1 MKVLIIDDRP
11 EAVRGIKDHCDDNG
25 WECKP
30 ISFDRFDSEFSEFNP
45 DAIVLDWK
53 DDASGNL
60 EGNALLEKIWESGF
74 KPVIIFSGYAELI
87 TLDKKYTSSNLVK
100 IQPKGDEEPV
110 INYLDTIEKFVP
122 TISTLK
128 HDFNEALIEALN
140 SIVPMSK
147 TDDITDKVMRFI
159 FAKRVSN
166 YFDEDCGEETPP
178 PWIQYICP
186 PIAKSLCV
194 CDVIKKI
201 PATTEELL
209 EIGEPDEYRVILTP
223 SCDMAQHKVS
233 NILCA
238 KCYEKT
244 AFHSM
249 GTAETPKP
257 RNLDRIKSF
266 LNTGYNNSFVSLPG
280 LPESIPYLAVNLKQL
295 EFIPL
300 EKIALNSKGITPEQH
315 SYFRVAS
322 IDSPFREQLVW
333 AYMLISCRPGMPDR
347 NMELWAKELM
357 KP

>member
-87 TLDKKYTSSNLVK
+87 SLDKKYTSSNLVK
-100 IQPKGDEEPV
+100 IQSKGDEEPV

-122 TISTLK
+122 VISTLK
-128 HDFNEALIEALN
+128 QDFNDALIVALN
-140 SIVPMSK
+140 SIMPMSK
-147 TDDITDKVMRFI
+147 TDGITDGVVRFVL
-159 FAKRVSN
+159 AKRVSN
-166 YFDEDCGEETPP
+166 YFDENCSENAP
-178 PWIQYICP
+178 PWIQYVCP

-194 CDVIKKI
+194 CDVIKKVS
-201 PATTEELL
+201 PTEDDLL
-209 EIGEPDEYRVILTP
+209 KIGEPDEYRLILTP
-223 SCDMAQHKVS
+223 SCDMAQNKVTHA
-233 NILCA
+233 LCA
-238 KCYEKT
+238 KCYDKNV
-244 AFHSM
+244 FHSY
-249 GTAETPKP
+249 PP
-257 RNLDRIKSF
+257 RDNPSNNQINNITSH
-266 LNTGYNNSFVSLPG
+266 LNAGYRNTYVSLPAF
-280 LPESIPYLAVNLKQL
+280 PESLPYLTVNLKQL

-300 EKIALNSKGITPEQH
+300 DKIALSIESIRPEQH
-315 SYFRVAS
+315 DYFRVAS
-322 IDSPFREQLVW
+322 VDSPFREQIVW
-333 AYMLISCRPGMPDR
+333 AYMINSCRPGMPDR
-347 NMELWAKELM
+347 NMDLWAKELM